1 MKLYAPGNYDAEALS
16 LDTGLECNDP
26 SLAQQHMRDET
37 DINEIV
43 RRFGLTGE
51 LPEAVRRP
59 TYGDFTGVFDYQ
71 SALNAVRAADEAFAE
86 MPADVRARFGNDAAA
101 FVEFC
106 SDPSNAEEFKK
117 LGLTNGGEDAIRPD
131 QQSESAVGSEG

>member
-16 LDTGLECNDP
+16 IETGLECNDP

-71 SALNAVRAADEAFAE
+71 SALNAVRAADEAFGE
-86 MPADVRARFGNDAAA
+86 MPAHVRARFGNDAAA

-106 SDPSNAEEFKK
+106 SDPANAEEFVK
-117 LGLTNGGEDAIRPD
+117 LGLATV
-131 QQSESAVGSEG
+131 SEAEVESKEGDGA